1 MIYYRGEGLCF
12 SSVPFSWGLYTRR
25 DGVRKNSRG
34 LQSGAAWID
43 SLSIISCV
51 HFFHFFNFFFLLD
64 HSPFQLWL
72 ASQPAGCLVPAIK
85 GLLFLSRYTITLHC
99 RGAARREK
107 REGRVGGERGV
118 NGQWAMGDG
127 LGREVGR
134 QGLIG
139 GAKGKEGQHALCG
152 MSTVYSIYRRRYNH
166 HHGWA
171 CNYPLGLACEDR
183 IRSGRV

>member
-1 MIYYRGEGLCF
+1 MLFFCSLFLGLVYSSGRGSQKFEGFAKRGGLDRFLEHHFLCSFF
-12 SSVPFSWGLYTRR
+12 S
-25 DGVRKNSRG
+25 
-34 LQSGAAWID
+34 
-43 SLSIISCV
+43 
-51 HFFHFFNFFFLLD
+51 FFQFFFLLD